1 MDQRIAS
8 QLERAVHAVAVFIGR
23 ELRHVGVSQA
33 EVHVL
38 LYALDAGPAPIGD
51 LHRSFGHR
59 RSTLT
64 SVVDRLER
72 RGLVERAPNPGD
84 RRSALVLLTSDGR
97 AVAQEVARAM
107 RALEDRIG
115 ERAGDD
121 IPAFERVVAAVE
133 EAAR

>member
-1 MDQRIAS
+1 MARITAD
-8 QLERAVHAVAVFIGR
+8 LERAVHAVAVFISS

-33 EVHVL
+33 EAHVL

-64 SVVDRLER
+64 SVVDRLEA
-72 RGLVERAPNPGD
+72 RGLVERAPNPRD
-84 RRSALVLLTSDGR
+84 RRSSLVALTSDGR
-97 AVAQEVARAM
+97 NAARQVARVLNG
-107 RALEDRIG
+107 LETRVR
-115 ERAGDD
+115 ERAGEDVA
-121 IPAFERVVAAVE
+121 AFGRVVAAVE